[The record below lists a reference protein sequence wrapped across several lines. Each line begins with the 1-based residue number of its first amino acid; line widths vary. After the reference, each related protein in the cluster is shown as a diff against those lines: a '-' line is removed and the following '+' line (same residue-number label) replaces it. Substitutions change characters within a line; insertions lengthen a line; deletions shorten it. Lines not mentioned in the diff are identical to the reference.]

1 VIATAAVGT
10 AAGAMT
16 NVIPFG
22 VGALAF
28 IGVYLLSMVWIG
40 WLGMRAKEE
49 NTLRDHFIGGSG
61 VGFFV
66 LLLTLFATQY
76 SGNTILGFSGK
87 AYRVGFA
94 WLTCVHF
101 MTAIVVTY
109 LLFAPKLFKLA
120 KAHAFITPTDFLA
133 HRFNHRGLNLL
144 ATLIMVASLMNFYLA
159 QLTAMGRAVEG
170 LTTLDPET
178 AFVWGVVV
186 LAGIMLVYETMGGFR
201 AVAWTDVIQGGV
213 LALGFAVLLVLIFAE
228 YGTME
233 QTTRM
238 LLQTAPAKVLPPK
251 APEVRSWIS
260 YIFLL
265 GVGAALYPQAIQ
277 RIYAAKSAKT
287 LRKSLAVMAFMPLC
301 TALVAVL
308 VGVTAAAHLAGE
320 LQGASTDAVLGVMLR
335 HIQEQSAF
343 GYALVVLIF
352 AAILGA
358 IMSTA
363 DSTLLSMSSMVTKD
377 LYMGFLKPEASQAAL
392 TTLGKWISTVFVV
405 GLAGLAVWLNN
416 SGTKLTLVELLEMK
430 FDMLL
435 QLAPAFMI
443 AIHWRGMR
451 AGPVFTGMLL
461 GLVFALVFFWV
472 PAQGSGFMTALK
484 NSGFHPGVYGLILNL
499 TIGVVGSWMVNA
511 WLKVLPGD
519 GESCSAD

>member
-1 VIATAAVGT
+1 MIATAT
-10 AAGAMT
+10 DT
-16 NVIPFG
+16 LPFG
-22 VGALAF
+22 PGALAF
-28 IGVYLLSMVWIG
+28 IGLYLVSLIGIG
-40 WLGMRAKEE
+40 WLARGARQE
-49 NTLRDHFIGGSG
+49 NTLRDHFLGGQG

-76 SGNTILGFSGK
+76 SGNTILGYTGK
-87 AYRVGFA
+87 AYRIGFA

-120 KAHAFITPTDFLA
+120 KQHSFITPTDYLH

-144 ATLIMVASLMNFYLA
+144 ATLIMVAGLANFFLA
-159 QLTAMGRAVEG
+159 QLTAMGRVVEG
-170 LTTLDPET
+170 LTTLHPET
-178 AFVWGVVV
+178 AFLWGVVV

-213 LALGFAVLLVLIFAE
+213 MALGFAVLLVLIFAE
-228 YGTME
+228 YGTLAE
-233 QTTRM
+233 TTRR
-238 LLQTAPAKVLPPK
+238 LLQTAPEKVLPPK
-251 APEVRSWIS
+251 APEVRNWIS

-277 RIYAAKSAKT
+277 RIYAAKSAAT

-301 TALVAVL
+301 TALIAVL

-335 HIQEQSAF
+335 HIQEQTLF
-343 GYALVVLIF
+343 GHAVVVLIF
-352 AAILGA
+352 AAVLGA

-363 DSTLLSMSSMVTKD
+363 DSALLSISSMVTKD
-377 LYMGFLKPEASQAAL
+377 LYAGFVRPEASQEAL
-392 TTLGKWISTVFVV
+392 TRLGKRVSTFFMLT
-405 GLAGLAVWLNN
+405 LAALAVWLNN

-443 AIHWRGMR
+443 AIHWKGMR
-451 AGPVFTGMLL
+451 AGPVFAGMLS
-461 GLVFALVFFWV
+461 GLVFALSFFWV
-472 PAQGSGFMTALK
+472 PAQGDGCMTLLK
-484 NSGFHPGVYGLILNL
+484 NSGFHPGIYGLVLNTL
-499 TIGVVGSWMVNA
+499 IATCGSWVA
-511 WLKVLPGD
+511 AKR
-519 GESCSAD
+519 

>member
-1 VIATAAVGT
+1 
-10 AAGAMT
+10 M
-16 NVIPFG
+16 
-22 VGALAF
+22 
-28 IGVYLLSMVWIG
+28 
-40 WLGMRAKEE
+40 
-49 NTLRDHFIGGSG
+49 RDHFIGGQG

-87 AYRVGFA
+87 AYRIGFA

-120 KAHAFITPTDFLA
+120 KKHAFITPTDYLQ

-144 ATLIMVASLMNFYLA
+144 ATLIMVASLSNFFLA

-170 LTTLDPET
+170 LTTLPPET
-178 AFVWGVVV
+178 AFLWGVVV

-213 LALGFAVLLVLIFAE
+213 LALGFAVLLVLIFKE
-228 YGTME
+228 YGSME
-233 QTTRM
+233 ETTRK
-238 LLQTAPAKVLPPK
+238 LLATAPAKRCCRRRPLELK
-251 APEVRSWIS
+251 NWIS

-277 RIYAAKSAKT
+277 RIYAAKSSTA
-287 LRKSLAVMAFMPLC
+287 LRKSLAVMAFMPLG
-301 TALVAVL
+301 TALIAVL

-320 LQGASTDAVLGVMLR
+320 LKGADSDAVLGVMLR
-335 HIQEQSAF
+335 HIQEQSVF
-343 GYALVVLIF
+343 GHAVVVLIF
-352 AAILGA
+352 AAVLGA

-363 DSTLLSMSSMVTKD
+363 DSALLSISSMVTKD
-377 LYMGFLKPEASQAAL
+377 LYAGFIRPNAGQESL
-392 TTLGKWISTVFVV
+392 TRLGKRISTLFMIS
-405 GLAGLAVWLNN
+405 LAALAVWLNN

-443 AIHWRGMR
+443 AIHWKGMR
-451 AGPVFTGMLL
+451 AGPVFAGMLI
-461 GLVFALVFFWV
+461 GLAFALCFFWV
-472 PAQGSGFMTALK
+472 PAQGDGFLTLLK
-484 NSGFHPGVYGLILNL
+484 NSGFHPGLYALLLNL
-499 TIGVVGSWMVNA
+499 GISVTGSWIVNA
-511 WLKVLPGD
+511 RSKT
-519 GESCSAD
+519 ESWRDPL

>member
-1 VIATAAVGT
+1 MILAA
-10 AAGAMT
+10 ASD
-16 NVIPFG
+16 VIPFG
-22 VGALAF
+22 PWAMGFIAL
-28 IGVYLLSMVWIG
+28 YLLSMVLIG
-40 WLGMRAKEE
+40 WLGMRARQE

-87 AYRVGFA
+87 AYRIGFA

-101 MTAIVVTY
+101 MTAIIVTY

-120 KAHAFITPTDFLA
+120 KQHAFVTPTDYLQ

-144 ATLIMVASLMNFYLA
+144 ATLIMVASLSNFFLA

-170 LTTLDPET
+170 LTTLHPET
-178 AFVWGVVV
+178 AFAWGVVI
-186 LAGIMLVYETMGGFR
+186 LAAIMLVYETMGGFR

-213 LALGFAVLLVLIFAE
+213 LALGFAVLLVLIFKE
-228 YGTME
+228 YGSME
-233 QTTRM
+233 ETTRK
-238 LLQTAPAKVLPPK
+238 LLQSAPEKVLPPK
-251 APEVRSWIS
+251 SIELRNWIS

-277 RIYAAKSAKT
+277 RIYAARSAAT
-287 LRKSLAVMAFMPLC
+287 LRKSMAVMAFMPLG
-301 TALVAVL
+301 TALIAVL
-308 VGVTAAAHLAGE
+308 VGVTAAAHLSSE

-335 HIQEQSAF
+335 HVQEQSVF
-343 GYALVVLIF
+343 GHAVVVVVF
-352 AAILGA
+352 AAVLGA

-363 DSTLLSMSSMVTKD
+363 DSALLSISSMVTKD
-377 LYMGFLKPEASQAAL
+377 LYAGFVNPTMEQGAL
-392 TTLGKWISTVFVV
+392 TQLGKWISTFFMVT
-405 GLAGLAVWLNN
+405 LAGLAVWLNH

-443 AIHWRGMR
+443 AIHWKGMR
-451 AGPVFTGMLL
+451 AGPVFAGMLI
-461 GLVFALVFFWV
+461 GLVFALSFFWV
-472 PAQGSGFMTALK
+472 PAQGGGFMTTLK
-484 NSGFHPGVYGLILNL
+484 NSGFHPGLYALLLNIV
-499 TIGVVGSWMVNA
+499 IGVMGSWIANA
-511 WLKVLPGD
+511 RAKALV
-519 GESCSAD
+519 

>member
-1 VIATAAVGT
+1 MMAA
-10 AAGAMT
+10 AAET

-22 VGALAF
+22 AGALAF

-61 VGFFV
+61 VGFIV

-87 AYRVGFA
+87 AYRIGFA

-120 KAHAFITPTDFLA
+120 KQHAFITPTDYLA

-178 AFVWGVVV
+178 AFLWGVVV

-201 AVAWTDVIQGGV
+201 AVAWTDMIQGGV
-213 LALGFAVLLVLIFAE
+213 LALGFAVLLVLVFKE
-228 YGTME
+228 YGSME

-238 LLQTAPAKVLPPK
+238 LLQTAPEKVLPPK

-260 YIFLL
+260 YILLL

-277 RIYAAKSAKT
+277 RIYAARSART

-320 LQGASTDAVLGVMLR
+320 LQGASSDAVLGVMLR
-335 HIQEQSAF
+335 HIQEQSTF
-343 GYALVVLIF
+343 GYALVVIIF

-377 LYMGFLKPEASQAAL
+377 LYMGFVRPHASQASL
-392 TTLGKWISTVFVV
+392 TSLGKWISTHFVV
-405 GLAGLAVWLNN
+405 VLAALAVWLNN

-443 AIHWRGMR
+443 AIHWQRMR
-451 AGPVFTGMLL
+451 AGPVFAGMFA
-461 GLVFALVFFWV
+461 GLVFALLFFWV
-472 PAQGSGFMTALK
+472 PAKGDGFLTMLK
-484 NSGFHPGVYGLILNL
+484 NSGFHPGIYGLLLNIC
-499 TIGVVGSWMVNA
+499 IGVTGSWIVNA
-511 WLKVLPGD
+511 RSKT
-519 GESCSAD
+519 